1 MSREQ
6 HTEMKDPQE
15 LSRACPQASAG
26 EELCPPEEAFWKGE
40 VTRL

>member
-6 HTEMKDPQE
+6 HNRDEGHQE
-15 LSRACPQASAG
+15 LSGACPQASAG
-26 EELCPPEEAFWKGE
+26 EELCPPEEAFWKVE